1 MFLLLD
7 KNFIF
12 SYNEVSMERGDKMA
26 KEIEEV
32 KENSAEIE
40 LKKVRENK
48 MGTMP
53 IGRLL
58 ISMSLP
64 IVISMLVQALYN
76 IVDSIF
82 VSRIGEDAL
91 TAVSLAF
98 PVQNLMIA
106 IASGTGVGVNAFL
119 SKCLGAKDF
128 KYANKA
134 ANVSIFLAIIN
145 WVVLLVFG
153 VTLSKQ
159 FFEIQTSDAAII
171 EYGHQYLSVV
181 TIFSFGLF
189 GQMMG
194 ERLLQSTG
202 KTIYSMFTQGIGAVI
217 NIIFDPIL
225 IFGLCGFPKMG
236 VTGAAAATVLGQI
249 VAMILAVVFNQKCN
263 KELTF
268 NLKKIL
274 PEKHIVANIYKVGVP
289 SMLMIAIG
297 SVMTFCMNK
306 ILIVFSSTAAAVFG
320 VYFKLNSFIFM
331 PIFGMNNGMVPIIAY
346 NYGAGKPKRIK
357 KTMKLSIAYAMCL
370 MIIGFIIFQVM
381 PDKLLALFKASEDML
396 AIGVPALRIISV
408 SFIAAGFCI
417 VTLSVLQALGQ
428 GMYSLITSVPRQL
441 VILVP
446 VAFLMSL
453 TGNLNL
459 VWCSI
464 PIAEIAAVIL
474 CVIFMIKTFKK
485 LGINNVGICDHT
497 S

>member
-1 MFLLLD
+1 MIG
-7 KNFIF
+7 KN
-12 SYNEVSMERGDKMA
+12 K
-26 KEIEEV
+26 EV
-32 KENSAEIE
+32 KQAAEENE

-48 MGTMP
+48 MGTMS

-58 ISMSLP
+58 ITMSLP
-64 IVISMLVQALYN
+64 MVASMLVQALYN

-82 VSRIGEDAL
+82 VARIGEDAL

-106 IASGTGVGVNAFL
+106 IASGTGVGINAFL

-128 KYANKA
+128 RYANKT
-134 ANVSIFLAIIN
+134 ANVSIFLAAVN
-145 WVVLLVFG
+145 WVVLFVFG
-153 VTLSKQ
+153 LTCSRW
-159 FFEIQTSDAAII
+159 FFEIQTSDAAIV
-171 EYGHQYLSVV
+171 EYGYQYLSIISVL
-181 TIFSFGLF
+181 SFGLF

-225 IFGLCGFPKMG
+225 IFGLFGFPAMG
-236 VTGAAAATVLGQI
+236 VSGAAIATVLGQI
-249 VAMILAVVFNQKCN
+249 TAMVLAIVFNIK
-263 KELTF
+263 F
-268 NLKKIL
+268 NREIKFDLRDIL
-274 PEKHIVANIYKVGVP
+274 PEKFIVANIYKIGVP

-357 KTMKLSIAYAMCL
+357 KTMWLSITYATCI
-370 MIIGFIIFQVM
+370 MIIGLLIFQLM
-381 PDKLLALFKASEDML
+381 PDKLLAMFDASEEML

-408 SFIAAGFCI
+408 SFAAAGFSI
-417 VTLSVLQALGQ
+417 VSLSVLQALGQ
-428 GMYSLITSVPRQL
+428 GMYSLITSISRQL

-446 VAFLMSL
+446 VAYLMSK
-453 TGNLNL
+453 TGVLNL
-459 VWCSI
+459 VWWSI
-464 PIAEIAAVIL
+464 PIAEIAAVVL
-474 CVIFMIKTFKK
+474 CIVFLRRTFKK
-485 LGINNVGICDHT
+485 LKINNMTV
-497 S
+497 